1 MKHNK
6 MINKLRQ
13 IIILIKNLNDPFYEK
28 TRVLMQLML
37 SLRNQ
42 ILFYRKNNK
51 FNNKTV
57 SQANK
62 IMR

>member
-13 IIILIKNLNDPFYEK
+13 IIIPIKNLNDPFYEK

-42 ILFYRKNNK
+42 ILFHKKNNK
-51 FNNKTV
+51 FNNKIV